1 VAVGN
6 KAMLAVDGYLRT
18 LAREWPERIGAERPL
33 WYGRAGRMSTSGVTD
48 VLHRM
53 CDDAGVERLHWHQL
67 RHTWAH
73 VQMAAGAPE
82 GDIMVQAGWSS
93 RAMLDVYAR
102 ALKVKR
108 AHDTARRL
116 NLGDRV

>member
-1 VAVGN
+1 
-6 KAMLAVDGYLRT
+6 
-18 LAREWPERIGAERPL
+18 
-33 WYGRAGRMSTSGVTD
+33 MSTSGITD

-53 CDDAGVERLHWHQL
+53 CDDAGVDRLHWHQL
-67 RHTWAH
+67 SHTWAH
-73 VQMAAGAPE
+73 VQMAAAGARGRHHGASGLEFEP
-82 GDIMVQAGWSS
+82 
-93 RAMLDVYAR
+93 AMLDVYAR